1 MPGAAFQAARIANAR
16 LRNLRAMALNRVGS
30 PVVVLGYHRVAVA
43 PSDRQSLAVS
53 PGHFREHMEYLRRH
67 FRIVRFDEDW
77 SGLRA
82 PAVAVTFD
90 DGYLDNLTEALP
102 VLEEV
107 GVPATFFVSSGHLDS
122 GEGFWWDELER
133 LVTGGT
139 CHPARFALEDGQH
152 GRTWP
157 TATTEERET
166 LRRDLLQLA
175 MRVDAG
181 RRAAWLGQL
190 RAWAPPAAPPPQ
202 ADRPLTAAELRTLAA
217 SRLVTIGAHTVSHSS
232 LAALSEAEQAHEL
245 EASKRRLQEIL
256 GRPVEVFSYPFGTR
270 SDYNAATLRLCRE
283 AGFRKAATAFPGHC
297 YRWTDPFQIPRH
309 FIQDFDPDSFV
320 VKVKGFWI

>member
-1 MPGAAFQAARIANAR
+1 MPGAVFQAARVVNSR
-16 LRNLRAMALNRVGS
+16 LRNLRAMALNRVAS
-30 PVVVLGYHRVAVA
+30 PVVVLGYHRVAAA
-43 PSDRQSLAVS
+43 PSDRHSMIVS
-53 PGHFREHMEYLRRH
+53 PARFREHMRYLRRH
-67 FRIVRFDEDW
+67 FRLVRFEEDW

-90 DGYLDNLTEALP
+90 DGYVDNLTEALP

-107 GVPATFFVSSGHLDS
+107 GVPATFFVSSGQVES

-139 CHPARFALEDGQH
+139 GHPARFALEDRQH

-157 TATTEERET
+157 TATGDQREA
-166 LRRDLLQLA
+166 LSRDLLRLA
-175 MRVDAG
+175 MRVDER

-190 RAWAPPAAPPPQ
+190 RAWTPSPAPPSQ
-202 ADRPLTAAELRTLAA
+202 EDRPLTAAELGALAA
-217 SRLVTIGAHTVSHSS
+217 SRLVTIGAHSVSHAS
-232 LAALSEAEQAHEL
+232 LSALTEAEQAHEL
-245 EASKRRLQEIL
+245 GASRRRLEELL
-256 GRPVEVFSYPFGTR
+256 GKPVEVFSYPFGTR
-270 SDYNAATLRLCRE
+270 SDYNAVTVRLCRE

-309 FIQDFDPDSFV
+309 FIQDFDLDSFV